1 MDLVRFAEKRAL
13 EERRRKQAMRE
24 ALTIKECA
32 QVREILQDRPA
43 TTREIAART
52 KIGPDRIRRR
62 AHQIG
67 AVRDGSGRW
76 GLYWAAPPSECG

>member
-24 ALTIKECA
+24 ALTVKECA

-52 KIGPDRIRRR
+52 KLSQDRIRRR
-62 AHQIG
+62 ARQIG
-67 AVRDGSGRW
+67 ASRDEAGRW
-76 GLYWAAPPSECG
+76 GLQNLNFARS